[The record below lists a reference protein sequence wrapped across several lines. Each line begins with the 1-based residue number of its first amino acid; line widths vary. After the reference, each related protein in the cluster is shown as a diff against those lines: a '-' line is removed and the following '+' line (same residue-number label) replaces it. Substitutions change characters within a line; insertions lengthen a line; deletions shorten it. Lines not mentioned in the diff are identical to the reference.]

1 MIRKAALAATLA
13 LCGAGCVAG
22 PPPLI
27 DTPPPALP
35 AAFSYVPDA
44 AEAGSLAALLPQ
56 DDPAF
61 VALRAAALDDAPSIG
76 EAAARI
82 ERARAG
88 ARRAGAER
96 MPQFDLAASLETS
109 RTNPGSLGASLPT
122 GITIDPD
129 QTSYGASLGARWDA
143 DLFGRLRSEQ
153 RAAAA
158 RLDAATADAEAVRIA
173 LIADLASL
181 VVDWRSLEVRD
192 AALSRDLDAAN
203 RLVALTASRA
213 NAGLAP
219 GVETARAEA
228 IAAASRSRLAMLGG
242 ERANLIG
249 RLVTLTARDAG
260 WVETQLAAPG
270 GTTALPLVPAT
281 LPSDLLTRRPD
292 VTAAAARLAA
302 ADGDLAA
309 AAARRFPRI
318 TLSAS
323 LGLLA
328 FSPGQLFDND
338 SLIGSLAAAI
348 AAPLLD
354 FGRVSAEI
362 DGAAADKHLA
372 FQLYRAAVFDA
383 LGDAES
389 GYRLI
394 AATDA
399 RAAATA
405 DEAVRFTRAETLT
418 ATRVRAGLADLSA
431 QLEARRQADGA
442 EERAA
447 IARGE
452 AQRARLLLWLALGGA
467 GDG

>member
-1 MIRKAALAATLA
+1 MIRKAALATTLA

-22 PPPLI
+22 PPPRI

-35 AAFSYVPDA
+35 AAFSYVRDA
-44 AEAGSLAALLPQ
+44 GQAGSLAALLPQ

-61 VALRAAALDDAPSIG
+61 VALRAAALDDAPSLG
-76 EAAARI
+76 EATARI

-96 MPQFDLAASLETS
+96 KPQFDLAASLETS
-109 RTNPGSLGASLPT
+109 RTNPGSLSASLPP

-143 DLFGRLRSEQ
+143 DLFGRLKSEQ
-153 RAAAA
+153 RAASA

-181 VVDWRSLEVRD
+181 VVDWRSLEIRH

-219 GVETARAEA
+219 GVDTARAEA
-228 IAAASRSRLAMLGG
+228 IAAASRSRLAVLGG

-260 WVETQLAAPG
+260 WVETQLATPG
-270 GTTALPLVPAT
+270 GTIALPLVPAT

-292 VTAAAARLAA
+292 VAAAAARLAA

-309 AAARRFPRI
+309 TAARRFPRV

-328 FSPGQLFDND
+328 FNPGQLFDND
-338 SLIGSLAAAI
+338 SLIGSLAAAV
-348 AAPLLD
+348 AGPLLD
-354 FGRVSAEI
+354 FGRISAEI
-362 DGAAADKHLA
+362 DGAAADKRLA

-394 AATDA
+394 AASDA

-405 DEAVRFTRAETLT
+405 DEAMRLARVETLT

-431 QLEARRQADGA
+431 QLEARRLANGA

-452 AQRARLLLWLALGGA
+452 AQRARLLLWLTLGGA
-467 GDG
+467 GDV

>member
-13 LCGAGCVAG
+13 LCGAGCAAG
-22 PPPLI
+22 PPPRI
-27 DTPPPALP
+27 DTPPPVLP

-56 DDPAF
+56 EDPAF

-76 EAAARI
+76 EAAARV

-129 QTSYGASLGARWDA
+129 QTSYGTSLAARWDA
-143 DLFGRLRSEQ
+143 DLFGRLKSEQ
-153 RAAAA
+153 RAASA

-213 NAGLAP
+213 NLAP
-219 GVETARAEA
+219 GVDTARAEA

-348 AAPLLD
+348 AGPLLD
-354 FGRVSAEI
+354 FGRISAEI
-362 DGAAADKHLA
+362 DGAAADKRLA

-405 DEAVRFTRAETLT
+405 DEAVRFTRVETLT

-452 AQRARLLLWLALGGA
+452 ARRARLLLWLALGGA
-467 GDG
+467 GEV